1 MRWNTLILSAKLTDH
16 LEGGVLCSTAGASLS
31 GLLTNISEKKNTEQS
46 QRDVK
51 DVQEA
56 RDEEEEE
63 AASAAHSVWKPLATR
78 AANKFIT
85 QQGCLVLTLILG
97 PEQWVMNIF
106 FDKWRRLSSEAV
118 VGAYLHSP
126 DHLDNTWC
134 QGRRGRNVSSI
145 PSDVLHDSA
154 VTFLLSWSSGPCL
167 ITSAPGII
175 IVVKAAD
182 SPRSKNKPAC
192 TIVSL

>member
-1 MRWNTLILSAKLTDH
+1 MKLCLKPDIPPCIMRWNTLILSAKLTHH
-16 LEGGVLCSTAGASLS
+16 LEGGVLCSTVGDSLS
-31 GLLTNISEKKNTEQS
+31 DLLTNISAKKNIERS

-51 DVQEA
+51 DV
-56 RDEEEEE
+56 REEEE
-63 AASAAHSVWKPLATR
+63 AASAHSIWIPLATR

-106 FDKWRRLSSEAV
+106 YDKWRRLTSEAV

-126 DHLDNTWC
+126 DHLDNTWRL
-134 QGRRGRNVSSI
+134 GRWERNVSSI

-154 VTFLLSWSSGPCL
+154 VVFLLFWSSFPCFL
-167 ITSAPGII
+167 MS
-175 IVVKAAD
+175 
-182 SPRSKNKPAC
+182 
-192 TIVSL
+192 